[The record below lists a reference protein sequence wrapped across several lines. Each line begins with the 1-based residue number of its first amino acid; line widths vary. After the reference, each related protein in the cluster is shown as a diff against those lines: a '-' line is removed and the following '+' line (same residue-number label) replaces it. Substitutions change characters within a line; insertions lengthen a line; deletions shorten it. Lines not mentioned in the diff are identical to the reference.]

1 MTHFLFLSTSEWLF
15 LGSMTVLF
23 GTAWLLI
30 RHKDNWLSKIPF
42 MNSSEEVYRI
52 TFDDNFHN
60 FASSERYTVTVS
72 GGSRKALREARRAI
86 NCDLR
91 GMESDRWWVNPKELY
106 SLWSAFGETPYV
118 PGFNPYR
125 YALRRAYYY
134 SFRKLFLRF

>member
-15 LGSMTVLF
+15 LGSMTVFF
-23 GTAWLLI
+23 GTAGLLI
-30 RHKDNWLSKIPF
+30 RYKDNWLSKIPF

-72 GGSRKALREARRAI
+72 GGSRKALREAKRAI

-91 GMESDRWWVNPKELY
+91 GMKSDRWWISPNELWEGP
-106 SLWSAFGETPYV
+106 SILDTC
-118 PGFNPYR
+118 
-125 YALRRAYYY
+125 
-134 SFRKLFLRF
+134 